1 MSNYKKLNN
10 LCNYNGI
17 AYISNQKFILP
28 NSQIYSLNC
37 SKKEGDKKG
46 DERKGE
52 EEIGERKE
60 NDKKGND
67 IK

>member
-28 NSQIYSLNC
+28 NSHIYNLNC
-37 SKKEGDKKG
+37 TKNENDKNENDKNEN
-46 DERKGE
+46 DKN
-52 EEIGERKE
+52 E
-60 NDKKGND
+60 NDKKKNY
-67 IK
+67 KN

>member
-28 NSQIYSLNC
+28 NSEIYNLKC
-37 SKKEGDKKG
+37 DKTKC
-46 DERKGE
+46 DKTN
-52 EEIGERKE
+52 E
-60 NDKKGND
+60 N
-67 IK
+67 IL

>member
-28 NSQIYSLNC
+28 NSQIYNMNC
-37 SKKEGDKKG
+37 TKNENDKNENDKN
-46 DERKGE
+46 
-52 EEIGERKE
+52 E
-60 NDKKGND
+60 NDKKKND
-67 IK
+67 KKKNDKKKKEK